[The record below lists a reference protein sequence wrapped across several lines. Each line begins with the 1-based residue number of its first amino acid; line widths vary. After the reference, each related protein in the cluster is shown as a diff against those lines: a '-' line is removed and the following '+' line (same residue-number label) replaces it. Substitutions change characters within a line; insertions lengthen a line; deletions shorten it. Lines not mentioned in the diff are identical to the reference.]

1 MEEVWVEKYRPRN
14 LGEVVNQKD
23 IVDRLKAYVKTG
35 SLPHLLF
42 AGPAGTG
49 KTTSAIALARELFGE
64 DWRINFAQ
72 TNASVAPETPCLV
85 RIHGQVERTTFGAIA
100 RENFDGG
107 DEKYSE
113 LSDFDI
119 LSVDQRYRVRFL
131 PATLLS
137 RHPCNELITVRYDGG
152 YVRTSP
158 DHSVMVFNRVGGIR
172 SRRADALRPGDLLI
186 GFAEELAGFAQRP
199 SLLEF
204 SRLRDL
210 RPYLKPRS
218 KKRNMRFYEM
228 LDLNRRLSWLM
239 GLYLAEGCSIMHKG
253 DTAGGL
259 VFTVGYPEEFS
270 VAERAALIIDS
281 ELGLRPTLFVA
292 PSGFDRSRYTSMQVR
307 TLNTQLGRFFRHHFY
322 NRGERKSARAKR
334 VPTFIFAAEPEI
346 RKSFLKGYLGDASGE
361 WGRYVRYSSR
371 SQDALVDVAW
381 LGRLSGLHSSTF
393 QTESR
398 LLWPAK
404 HPLAHYL
411 PDLVPSE
418 LVHELFRRLGLQE
431 TYFLRH
437 SLYAKKSKRMSR
449 SAVLRKLTQL
459 KPTRSDIYA
468 SRILRILNSSLYP
481 VQVTDVGRQRY
492 DGDVY
497 DVTVPGSQ
505 TFWGGTTP
513 VLLHNSDARGID
525 VVRTTIKNQ
534 ARMAPIGEGGFK
546 IIFLDEA
553 DHLTNDAQAALRR
566 TMELYTRTARFILS
580 VNYSSRIIPPIQ
592 SRTAVFR
599 FRPLKPEH
607 VQEYM
612 TRIAKEEDLK
622 VTEEG
627 MDALVYVA
635 QGDLRKATNAL
646 QVAAAVS
653 TTIDADSLYRAASAA
668 RPEEVKKLV
677 ETALTGDF
685 LGARGMLDDLLLEY
699 GLAAEDLLREIYRAV
714 YDLNVPDR
722 VKVEMVDRV
731 GEADYRLIQGSN
743 DRIQLE
749 ALLSR
754 FALLGRELG

>member
-1 MEEVWVEKYRPRN
+1 
-14 LGEVVNQKD
+14 
-23 IVDRLKAYVKTG
+23 
-35 SLPHLLF
+35 
-42 AGPAGTG
+42 
-49 KTTSAIALARELFGE
+49 LA
-64 DWRINFAQ
+64 
-72 TNASVAPETPCLV
+72 
-85 RIHGQVERTTFGAIA
+85 
-100 RENFDGG
+100 
-107 DEKYSE
+107 
-113 LSDFDI
+113 
-119 LSVDQRYRVRFL
+119 
-131 PATLLS
+131 
-137 RHPCNELITVRYDGG
+137 
-152 YVRTSP
+152 
-158 DHSVMVFNRVGGIR
+158 
-172 SRRADALRPGDLLI
+172 
-186 GFAEELAGFAQRP
+186 
-199 SLLEF
+199 
-204 SRLRDL
+204 
-210 RPYLKPRS
+210 
-218 KKRNMRFYEM
+218 
-228 LDLNRRLSWLM
+228 LNRRLSWLM
-239 GLYLAEGCSIMHKG
+239 GLYLAEGCSIMHRG
-253 DTAGGL
+253 DTAGGI

-270 VAERAALIIDS
+270 VAERAALTIHS
-281 ELGLRPTLFVA
+281 ELGLRPTLQVA
-292 PSGFDRSRYTSMQVR
+292 SSGFDRTRFSSMQVR
-307 TLNTQLGRFFRHHFY
+307 ALNTQLARFFRHHSY
-322 NRGERKSARAKR
+322 SKGQRKSARAKR
-334 VPTFIFAAEPEI
+334 VPAFVFAAEPEI
-346 RKSFLKGYLGDASGE
+346 RRSFLKGYLGDASGE
-361 WGRYVRYSSR
+361 WGQYVRYSSR

-381 LGRLSGLHSSTF
+381 LGRLSGIHSSTF
-393 QTESR
+393 EIESR
-398 LLWPAK
+398 LVWPQED
-404 HPLAHYL
+404 PRAHYL
-411 PDLVPSE
+411 PDLVPSSI
-418 LVHELFRRLGLQE
+418 VHELFRRLGLQE

-437 SLYAKKSKRMSR
+437 SLYCKKSKRMSR
-449 SAVLRKLTQL
+449 SAVLHKLADL
-459 KPTRSDIYA
+459 KPVRSDVFA
-468 SRILRILNSSLYP
+468 ARILRVLNSPLYS
-481 VQVTDVGRQRY
+481 VLVTDIRRAPH

-505 TFWGGTTP
+505 AFWGGTTP

-607 VQEYM
+607 VQEYVQ
-612 TRIAKEEDLK
+612 RIGKAEGLK

-627 MDALVYVA
+627 MEALVYVA

-653 TTIDADSLYRAASAA
+653 TKIDADSLYRAASAA
-668 RPEEVKKLV
+668 RPQEVKKLV

-722 VKVEMVDRV
+722 IKVEMVDRV

-754 FALLGRELG
+754 FALLGRELE